1 MNQEVRKYIINVCR
15 KRETATYTQLNIDC
29 NLGFNLKNIED
40 RFAIGKVIGDIS
52 RYEHSLGR
60 PLISSIITRAKTN
73 RCGPG
78 FFTMAEELGF
88 GPSTMLQKN
97 NFDLDQIS
105 KSHLFWANNDNFSKY
120 F

>member
-1 MNQEVRKYIINVCR
+1 MDQEVRKYMINVCR
-15 KRETATYTQLNIDC
+15 KRETATYNQLNIDC
-29 NLGFNLKNIED
+29 NLGFNLNNVED

-60 PLISSIITRAKTN
+60 PLISSVITRAITN

-88 GPSTMLQKN
+88 GLSTMLQEN

-105 KSHLFWANNDNFSKY
+105 ESHLFWADDNNFINY